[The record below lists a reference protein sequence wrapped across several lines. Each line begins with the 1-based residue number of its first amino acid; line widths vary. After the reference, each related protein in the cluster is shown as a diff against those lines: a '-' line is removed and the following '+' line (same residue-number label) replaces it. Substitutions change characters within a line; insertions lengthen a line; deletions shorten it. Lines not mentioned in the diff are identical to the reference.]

1 MCGIVG
7 FIDNRS
13 KEEKEVILKAMM
25 DRIRHRGPNSEGM
38 FIGERAAIGF
48 RRLSIIDLEGGSQPI
63 YNETGNLVLTFN
75 GEIYN
80 FKEIRAELIEKGH
93 IFKTNTDTEVIVHGY
108 EEYGKDVV
116 HKLRGMFAFV
126 IWDIEKREL
135 FGARDMFGIK
145 PFYYMNNGESFLYGS
160 EIKSF
165 MEYPSFEREVNKDA
179 LKPYLTF
186 QYSTLDETF
195 FKGVYKLRAGHC
207 FTWKDGKMDIE
218 EYNKFYFDPDRS
230 KSFDDYVQEIED
242 VMRESV
248 EYHAVSDVPVG
259 SFLSG
264 GIDSSYIT
272 RCLQPQQT
280 FSVGF
285 ENKGFSEVEF
295 AEGLSEILG
304 AENVNKT
311 VTPDEFFGELEK
323 IQYFSDEP
331 HANLSAVPLYF
342 LAEMARKHVTVV
354 LSGEGSDELF
364 GGYDSYN
371 VAAYEQKYRK
381 LPKGLRHLAGKF
393 ATHLPKFRG
402 RDFLER
408 NGLPV
413 EEWYIGQ
420 AFIFDEKEAKK
431 IVTDE
436 YKNGPTP
443 KEITK
448 PFYDKVKDYDE
459 MSKKQYLDLHLWQ
472 PNDILLKADKMT
484 MAHCIEARVPF
495 LDMKVM
501 ELAAHIPTEYKLH
514 GPLTKYVLRKSAER
528 VLPEE
533 WAKRPKKGFPVPFS
547 KWILEERWYE
557 YVKGIFSAD
566 YVSEFFDQKAI
577 LKLLEDHYAQKKN
590 NGRKIYTVYAFLVWY
605 KAYFIDDP
613 SLKKN
618 A

>member
-13 KEEKEVILKAMM
+13 KEEKENILKKMM
-25 DRIRHRGPNSEGM
+25 DRIHHRGPSSRGT

-48 RRLSIIDLEGGSQPI
+48 CRLSIIDLEGGSQPL

-80 FKEIRAELIEKGH
+80 FKEIREDLLAKGH
-93 IFKTNTDTEVIVHGY
+93 VFTTETDSEVIIHGY
-108 EEYGKDVV
+108 EEYGKEVV
-116 HKLRGMFAFV
+116 NKLRGMFAFI

-135 FGARDMFGIK
+135 FGARDIFGIK
-145 PFYYMNNGESFLYGS
+145 PFYYRNDGETFLYGS

-165 MEYPSFEREVNKDA
+165 IEYPGFDKEVNKEA

-186 QYSTLDETF
+186 QYSALDETF
-195 FKGVYKLRAGHC
+195 FKGVYKLKPGHC
-207 FTWKDGKMDIE
+207 FIWQDGKMEIE
-218 EYNKFYFDPDRS
+218 EYNKFYFEPDRS
-230 KSFDDYVQEIED
+230 KSFEEYVVKTEET
-242 VMRESV
+242 VKESV
-248 EYHAVSDVPVG
+248 KYHSNADVPVG

-272 RCLQPQQT
+272 RCLEPKQT

-285 ENKGFSEVEF
+285 ENKGFSEVEH

-311 VTPDEFFGELEK
+311 VTPEEFFGNLEK

-342 LAEMARKHVTVV
+342 LSELARKHVTVV
-354 LSGEGSDELF
+354 LSGEGADELF

-371 VAAYEQKYRK
+371 VASYEQKYRK
-381 LPKGLRHLAGKF
+381 LPKGLRKAFGKM
-393 ATHLPKFRG
+393 ATHMPKFRG

-413 EEWYIGQ
+413 EDWYIGQ
-420 AFIFDEKEAKK
+420 AFIFDEKEAKA
-431 IVTDE
+431 IVTAP
-436 YKNGPTP
+436 YKNAPTP
-443 KEITK
+443 QEITK
-448 PFYDKVKDYDE
+448 PYYDKVKDYDE
-459 MSKKQYLDLHLWQ
+459 MSKKQYLDMHLWQ

-495 LDMKVM
+495 LDKEVM

-514 GPLTKYVLRKSAER
+514 GSLTKYVLRESANR

-533 WAKRPKKGFPVPFS
+533 WAKRPKKGFPVPFA

-557 YVKGIFSAD
+557 YVKGIFTAD
-566 YVSEFFDQKAI
+566 YVAEFFDREAI
-577 LKLLEDHYAQKKN
+577 LKLLEEHYAQKKN

-605 KAYFIDDP
+605 KAYFVDDM
-613 SLKKN
+613 SI
-618 A
+618 

>member
-126 IWDIEKREL
+126 IWDIEKKEL

-186 QYSTLDETF
+186 QYSALDETF

-242 VMRESV
+242 V
-248 EYHAVSDVPVG
+248 
-259 SFLSG
+259 
-264 GIDSSYIT
+264 
-272 RCLQPQQT
+272 
-280 FSVGF
+280 
-285 ENKGFSEVEF
+285 
-295 AEGLSEILG
+295 
-304 AENVNKT
+304 
-311 VTPDEFFGELEK
+311 
-323 IQYFSDEP
+323 
-331 HANLSAVPLYF
+331 
-342 LAEMARKHVTVV
+342 
-354 LSGEGSDELF
+354 
-364 GGYDSYN
+364 
-371 VAAYEQKYRK
+371 
-381 LPKGLRHLAGKF
+381 
-393 ATHLPKFRG
+393 
-402 RDFLER
+402 
-408 NGLPV
+408 
-413 EEWYIGQ
+413 
-420 AFIFDEKEAKK
+420 
-431 IVTDE
+431 
-436 YKNGPTP
+436 
-443 KEITK
+443 
-448 PFYDKVKDYDE
+448 
-459 MSKKQYLDLHLWQ
+459 
-472 PNDILLKADKMT
+472 
-484 MAHCIEARVPF
+484 
-495 LDMKVM
+495 
-501 ELAAHIPTEYKLH
+501 
-514 GPLTKYVLRKSAER
+514 ER
-528 VLPEE
+528 V
-533 WAKRPKKGFPVPFS
+533 R
-547 KWILEERWYE
+547 
-557 YVKGIFSAD
+557 
-566 YVSEFFDQKAI
+566 
-577 LKLLEDHYAQKKN
+577 
-590 NGRKIYTVYAFLVWY
+590 
-605 KAYFIDDP
+605 
-613 SLKKN
+613 
-618 A
+618 